1 MADNDQ
7 PTQSNEAFLRALLKT
22 VHSRRYTSIYAEA
35 TAKANAEL
43 DPWKG
48 GYTFF
53 IL

>member
-1 MADNDQ
+1 MANKEQ
-7 PTQSNEAFLRALLKT
+7 QVQSNEAFLRAVLKT

-35 TAKANAEL
+35 TSKANAEL

-53 IL
+53 LL

>member
-1 MADNDQ
+1 MANKEQ
-7 PTQSNEAFLRALLKT
+7 HVQSKQAFLRAVLKT

-53 IL
+53 LL

>member
-1 MADNDQ
+1 MANNEQ
-7 PTQSNEAFLRALLKT
+7 RVQSNEAFLRAVLKT
-22 VHSRRYTSIYAEA
+22 VQIRRYTSIYAEA

-53 IL
+53 LL

>member
-1 MADNDQ
+1 MANPKEQ
-7 PTQSNEAFLRALLKT
+7 VQSNEAFLRAVLKA
-22 VHSRRYTSIYAEA
+22 VHSRKYASIYAEA

-53 IL
+53 LL

>member
-1 MADNDQ
+1 MANNKQ
-7 PTQSNEAFLRALLKT
+7 ATQSKEAFLRALLKT
-22 VHSRRYTSIYAEA
+22 VYNRKYTSIYAEA

-53 IL
+53 LL

>member
-1 MADNDQ
+1 MANDEQ
-7 PTQSNEAFLRALLKT
+7 QVQSNEAFLRAVHKT
-22 VHSRRYTSIYAEA
+22 MQNRKYTSIYAEA

-53 IL
+53 LL

>member
-1 MADNDQ
+1 MANKEKQVQ
-7 PTQSNEAFLRALLKT
+7 PNEAFLRAVLKT

-53 IL
+53 LL

>member
-1 MADNDQ
+1 MANQEQHACLLYTSDAAD
-7 PTQSNEAFLRALLKT
+7 LKT
-22 VHSRRYTSIYAEA
+22 VQSRRYTSIYAEA

-53 IL
+53 LL

>member
-1 MADNDQ
+1 MANKEQQD
-7 PTQSNEAFLRALLKT
+7 QSNEAFLRAVLKT
-22 VHSRRYTSIYAEA
+22 VHSRKYTTIYKEA

-53 IL
+53 LL

>member
-1 MADNDQ
+1 MANNDQ
-7 PTQSNEAFLRALLKT
+7 PSESTEAFLRAVLKT
-22 VHSRRYTSIYAEA
+22 VHSRKYTSIYSEA

-53 IL
+53 LL

>member
-1 MADNDQ
+1 MTNPEQHAD
-7 PTQSNEAFLRALLKT
+7 SNEAFLRAILKT
-22 VHSRRYTSIYAEA
+22 VHNRKYTSIYAEA

-53 IL
+53 LL

>member
-1 MADNDQ
+1 MANKEQ
-7 PTQSNEAFLRALLKT
+7 QVQSNEAFLRAVLKN

-53 IL
+53 LL

>member
-1 MADNDQ
+1 MANKEQ
-7 PTQSNEAFLRALLKT
+7 QVQSTEAFLRAVLKT

-53 IL
+53 LL

>member
-1 MADNDQ
+1 MTEKEQNS
-7 PTQSNEAFLRALLKT
+7 QSNEAFLRAILKT
-22 VHSRRYTSIYAEA
+22 LHSRRYISLYAEA

-53 IL
+53 LL

>member
-1 MADNDQ
+1 MANQ
-7 PTQSNEAFLRALLKT
+7 KQHVQSNEAFLRAVLKT
-22 VHSRRYTSIYAEA
+22 VQSRKYTSIYAEA

-53 IL
+53 LL

>member
-1 MADNDQ
+1 MTNNEQ
-7 PTQSNEAFLRALLKT
+7 SVQSNEAFLRAVLKT
-22 VHSRRYTSIYAEA
+22 VHSRRYTSIYTEA

-53 IL
+53 LL

>member
-1 MADNDQ
+1 MANNEQ
-7 PTQSNEAFLRALLKT
+7 KVQSNEAFLRAVLKT
-22 VHSRRYTSIYAEA
+22 MQSRKYTSIYADA

-53 IL
+53 LL